1 MRQELRTIGIMLQGK
16 YEVCKWRSG
25 TKSPG
30 AKIRIVY
37 YVLIC
42 LLRLYGIILVT
53 KHRICQLRK
62 EYKLAKRR
70 ANGEGSLRQL
80 ENGSWSCQIMVGF
93 KPDGTRDIRTFTAKT
108 QKEVIRK
115 REDFKSKR
123 AAGLLTGQDLR
134 FEEWADTWYENH
146 QDNIKPTTQESYRY
160 TLRILKDHF
169 GRRRLSEIKAMD
181 IEQFLKK
188 LRKEGRSYSY
198 IAQCRGMLFQ
208 IFNKAAANDIILK
221 NPVAFADKMR
231 KEPPKEKDSFTADE
245 MRILFRELPDDR
257 IGWSIRLL
265 IATGMRTQEL
275 LGLEPRHIAADGS
288 SINIAQAVVRVKG
301 TVAIGTPKSFDSYRT
316 IPVPELVQYCAR
328 NLRNTENKFVWEVGK
343 PDMPCTP
350 SHFRDQFKKALEKIE
365 GVRVL
370 TPHCCR
376 HTFVSQM
383 QALGVDIETIQ
394 NIVGHAEID
403 MTRHYLHVQE
413 PKRLEAAQR
422 FSEAFSKK
430 GRGTH
435 GNILDY
441 VKSS

>member
-1 MRQELRTIGIMLQGK
+1 MAK
-16 YEVCKWRSG
+16 KRSHGEG
-25 TKSPG
+25 TLS
-30 AKIRIVY
+30 
-37 YVLIC
+37 
-42 LLRLYGIILVT
+42 
-53 KHRICQLRK
+53 RK
-62 EYKLAKRR
+62 
-70 ANGEGSLRQL
+70 ANGRWEI
-80 ENGSWSCQIMVGF
+80 QIMDGF
-93 KPDGTRDIRTFTAKT
+93 KSDGRRNIRSFSGKT
-108 QKEVIRK
+108 QKEAKEKRDEYLRK
-115 REDFKSKR
+115 K
-123 AAGLLTGQDLR
+123 AAGILTGHDMR
-134 FEEWADTWYENH
+134 FEEWADIWYEH
-146 QDNIKPTTQESYRY
+146 HKDNVTATTQEGYKY

-169 GRRRLSEIKAMD
+169 GRRKLAEIKTMD
-181 IEQFLKK
+181 VEQFLRK
-188 LRKEGRSYSY
+188 LRKDGRASSY
-198 IAQCRGMLFQ
+198 IAQCRGMLHQ
-208 IFNKAAANDIILK
+208 IMNKAVANDFLMK
-221 NPVAFADKMR
+221 NPVAFAEKMR
-231 KEPPKEKDSFTADE
+231 KQPPKEKEAFTADE

-265 IATGMRTQEL
+265 LATGMRAQEL

-316 IPVPELVQYCAR
+316 IPVPEMVRYCAK
-328 NLRNTENKFVWEVGK
+328 NLRNTENKFIWEAGK
-343 PDMPCTP
+343 PGMPCSP

-430 GRGTH
+430 GKGTF
-435 GNILDY
+435 GNVLDY
-441 VKSS
+441 MDRVKSS

>member
-1 MRQELRTIGIMLQGK
+1 MAK
-16 YEVCKWRSG
+16 KRSHGEG
-25 TKSPG
+25 TLS
-30 AKIRIVY
+30 
-37 YVLIC
+37 
-42 LLRLYGIILVT
+42 
-53 KHRICQLRK
+53 RK
-62 EYKLAKRR
+62 
-70 ANGEGSLRQL
+70 ANGRWEI
-80 ENGSWSCQIMVGF
+80 QIMDGF
-93 KPDGTRDIRTFTAKT
+93 KSDGRRNIRSFSGKT
-108 QKEVIRK
+108 QKEAKEKRDEYLRK
-115 REDFKSKR
+115 K
-123 AAGLLTGQDLR
+123 AAGILTGHDMR
-134 FEEWADTWYENH
+134 FEEWADIWYEH
-146 QDNIKPTTQESYRY
+146 HKDNVTATTQEGYKY

-169 GRRRLSEIKAMD
+169 GRRKLAEIKTMD
-181 IEQFLKK
+181 VEQFLRK
-188 LRKEGRSYSY
+188 LRKDGRASSY
-198 IAQCRGMLFQ
+198 IAQCRGMLHQ
-208 IFNKAAANDIILK
+208 IMNKAVANDFLVK
-221 NPVAFADKMR
+221 NPVAFAEKMR
-231 KEPPKEKDSFTADE
+231 KQPPKEKEAFTADE

-265 IATGMRTQEL
+265 LATGMRAQEL

-316 IPVPELVQYCAR
+316 IPIPEMVRYCAR
-328 NLRNTENKFVWEVGK
+328 NLRNTENKFIWEAGK
-343 PDMPCTP
+343 PGMPCSP

-430 GRGTH
+430 GKGTF
-435 GNILDY
+435 GNVLDI
-441 VKSS
+441 VDHLKSS

>member
-1 MRQELRTIGIMLQGK
+1 MANK
-16 YEVCKWRSG
+16 RSHGEG
-25 TKSPG
+25 TLS
-30 AKIRIVY
+30 
-37 YVLIC
+37 
-42 LLRLYGIILVT
+42 
-53 KHRICQLRK
+53 RK
-62 EYKLAKRR
+62 
-70 ANGEGSLRQL
+70 ANGRWEI
-80 ENGSWSCQIMVGF
+80 QIMDGF
-93 KPDGTRDIRTFTAKT
+93 KSDGRRNIRSFSGKT
-108 QKEVIRK
+108 QKEAKEKRDEYLRK
-115 REDFKSKR
+115 K
-123 AAGLLTGQDLR
+123 AAGILTGHDMR
-134 FEEWADTWYENH
+134 FEEWADIWYEH
-146 QDNIKPTTQESYRY
+146 HKDNVTATTQEGYKY

-169 GRRRLSEIKAMD
+169 GRRKLAEIKTMD
-181 IEQFLKK
+181 VEQFLRK
-188 LRKEGRSYSY
+188 LRKDGRASSY
-198 IAQCRGMLFQ
+198 IAQCRGMLHQ
-208 IFNKAAANDIILK
+208 IMNKAVANDFLMK
-221 NPVAFADKMR
+221 NPVAFAEKMR
-231 KEPPKEKDSFTADE
+231 KQPPKEKEAFTADE

-265 IATGMRTQEL
+265 LATGMRAQEL

-316 IPVPELVQYCAR
+316 IPVPEMVRYCAK
-328 NLRNTENKFVWEVGK
+328 NLRNTENKFIWEAGK
-343 PDMPCTP
+343 PGMPCSP

-430 GRGTH
+430 GKGTF
-435 GNILDY
+435 GNVLDY
-441 VKSS
+441 MDRVKSS